1 MLKVFYLIF
10 FMLFSMSI
18 CAQSYQKNI
27 DINNKELSIGFNMFD
42 IVEDSSTT
50 KNSSDTESVFSGS
63 AYAYPSPA
71 LNGETEIGFR
81 IVNTSM
87 DVELSLFNSFGT
99 KIYSISDEYSVGYN
113 RVSINE
119 SIIGFP
125 LSVGVYYFV
134 LTDSDNELL
143 SKGKFGVVR

>member
-1 MLKVFYLIF
+1 
-10 FMLFSMSI
+10 MSI

-113 RVSINE
+113 RV
-119 SIIGFP
+119 
-125 LSVGVYYFV
+125 
-134 LTDSDNELL
+134 
-143 SKGKFGVVR
+143 